1 MQLTSS
7 RHQAPIKRVDIPF
20 TQAELNQIDSWSFAK
35 HIRDRSLAVRMLIF
49 KSLASERLAEPR
61 R

>member
-1 MQLTSS
+1 MQLTTS
-7 RHQAPIKRVDIPF
+7 RQALIKRVYIPF

-35 HIRDRSLAVRMLIF
+35 HIRDRSEAVRMLVF
-49 KSLASERLAEPR
+49 KSLASERSAEPR